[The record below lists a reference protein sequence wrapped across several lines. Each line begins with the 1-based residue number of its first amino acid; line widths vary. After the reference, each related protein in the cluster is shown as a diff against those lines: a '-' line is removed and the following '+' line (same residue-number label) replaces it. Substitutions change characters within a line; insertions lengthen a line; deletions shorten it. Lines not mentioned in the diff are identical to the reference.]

1 MRGSGS
7 VAARCL
13 CACAGGSFGGVS
25 SSARAGPRCVVIT
38 LSPEAAA
45 AAVAMRKSC
54 RVQRCCSA
62 AGQPRGSERR
72 FSFSEWVFGGG
83 GVACCSALAPW
94 GRCGA
99 QGLCSAAGDAL
110 CPPTQGISLPSPP
123 SPPLAPHESPQTFPV
138 LSSDPQGHSAPP
150 SPNSSSPILIPRV
163 LFHPAPQC
171 LPSVPLHPFSIL
183 HQVPCL
189 PPPVPYSNSQC
200 PLSPLSPP
208 LLSLCC
214 PHQSPPPSP
223 LYLTHR
229 FPCHPPP
236 PLNYSPY
243 NSPILIPTAP
253 FPSPPQCS
261 S

>member
-150 SPNSSSPILIPRV
+150 SPNSSSPILIPGV

-189 PPPVPYSNSQC
+189 PPPPVPYSNPQC

-214 PHQSPPPSP
+214 PHQSPPLPV
-223 LYLTHR
+223 
-229 FPCHPPP
+229 PC
-236 PLNYSPY
+236 
-243 NSPILIPTAP
+243 I
-253 FPSPPQCS
+253 
-261 S
+261 